1 MILKNKNF
9 VSPLMTKKDV
19 MMAIMFGKKTTGAK
33 KAKPQV
39 MKSYGKMS
47 SKTKKM

>member
-1 MILKNKNF
+1 MYGSKA
-9 VSPLMTKKDV
+9 KKEKADV
-19 MMAIMFGKKTTGAK
+19 VMAMMFGKKTPMSK

>member
-1 MILKNKNF
+1 MYGSKG
-9 VSPLMTKKDV
+9 KKAKMDV
-19 MMAIMFGKKTTGAK
+19 VMAMVYGKKTPGTK

>member
-1 MILKNKNF
+1 MYGSKG
-9 VSPLMTKKDV
+9 KKAKTDV
-19 MMAIMFGKKTTGAK
+19 MMAVMFGKKTPSTK
-33 KAKPQV
+33 KAKPQA

>member
-1 MILKNKNF
+1 MYGSKG
-9 VSPLMTKKDV
+9 KKAKVDV
-19 MMAIMFGKKTTGAK
+19 VMAMMFGKKKPMSK

>member
-1 MILKNKNF
+1 MYNSKEKKGKADVVMAMI
-9 VSPLMTKKDV
+9 
-19 MMAIMFGKKTTGAK
+19 FGKKTPMSK